1 MTSAAMESGFFYLAG
16 SGISPLFLFSSKLAK
31 SMAAAIVLFAGLFI
45 VIAPCEAKAGVS
57 VKRYATR
64 NVFNDLIYS
73 LFYQGGIYILLI
85 YTPFFD
91 LVRGRLSLFDLH
103 LVDRMPAYLSLPL
116 YFLAMDFYGY
126 WIHRLQHTRLF
137 WPFHSVHHSQTQLS
151 FFTLFRFH
159 LLEQFWTGAIVIIPV
174 LFLGV
179 QPKTWLPLQFL
190 HNLLTA
196 LPHAELNWRLGPLY
210 RVLNGPVF
218 HSFHHSPDPKYF
230 NKNFGMFFSFWDF
243 LFGTAVDA
251 PDRCRIYGVAGLDM
265 PETISRQF
273 VTPFRMLYRQ
283 SFATPNPEQHAVPR
297 APSA

>member
-1 MTSAAMESGFFYLAG
+1 MESELWNFAG
-16 SGISPLFLFSSKLAK
+16 ASLTPLFLLSSKLAK
-31 SMAAAIVLFAGLFI
+31 SMAAAILLFGGLFI
-45 VIAPCEAKAGVS
+45 VVALSEVKEGAS

-64 NVFNDLIYS
+64 NVFNDLIYG
-73 LFYQGGIYILLI
+73 LFYQGGIYILLV
-85 YTPFFD
+85 YAPFFHF
-91 LVRGRLSLFDLH
+91 VRAKLSLFDLH
-103 LVDRMPAYLSLPL
+103 LLSRMPAYLSLPL
-116 YFLAMDFYGY
+116 YFLAIDFCGY
-126 WIHRLQHTRLF
+126 WIHRLQHTRLI

-151 FFTLFRFH
+151 FFTLYRFH
-159 LLEQFWTGAIVIIPV
+159 LLEQFVTSATVIIP
-174 LFLGV
+174 LLILGA

-196 LPHAELNWRLGPLY
+196 LPHAELNWRLGPFY
-210 RVLNGPVF
+210 RVFNGPVF
-218 HSFHHSPDPKYF
+218 HSIHHSPEPRFF

-243 LFGTAVDA
+243 LFGTAVDT
-251 PDRCRIYGVAGLDM
+251 PERCRVYGVAGLDM